1 MAGRKSSGPR
11 NNKGATTKAAE
22 KKERA
27 RRAAEASKDLSWAG
41 EGSQKRIRRGG
52 EHAERAMLKSLAR
65 DDMPAQL
72 NKQKELIAG
81 LLKLVKES
89 NASVDKATGEIVELR
104 EDKAKLC
111 HELDLLKEE
120 IAGWEKLREK
130 SSASVKMLTAVI
142 GELRDDMA
150 KLRTENVAAVKQHH
164 ADVKEIIHARLEK
177 SRAMEAMKK
186 MADERREEMKVM
198 EAMKKQL
205 ELRAQQPFM
214 K

>member
-1 MAGRKSSGPR
+1 
-11 NNKGATTKAAE
+11 
-22 KKERA
+22 
-27 RRAAEASKDLSWAG
+27 
-41 EGSQKRIRRGG
+41 
-52 EHAERAMLKSLAR
+52 MLKSLAR

-72 NKQKELIAG
+72 NKKKELIAG

-89 NASVDKATGEIVELR
+89 NASVDKATGKIVELR

-130 SSASVKMLTAVI
+130 SSASVKMLTAII

-150 KLRTENVAAVKQHH
+150 KLRTENMAAIKQHH
-164 ADVKEIIHARLEK
+164 ADMKEIIHAHLKK
-177 SRAMEAMKK
+177 SRTMEAMKK
-186 MADERREEMKVM
+186 MADERREEMKVV
-198 EAMKKQL
+198 EAMKKEL

-214 K
+214 Q